1 MSDRAFAKGTDRTGH
16 LERRG
21 WSDRCHDD
29 NQDAP
34 WQRGGPG
41 PHMRWDTEGAAS
53 DRDGSHW
60 LRDRPDRAWDHQD
73 GDCRDGDHRDWD
85 GADELI
91 ALLGGAAI
99 STGDVSASTGLVE
112 TMAWD
117 KGVYSIAMGEAVFE
131 ASAWSAE
138 PGDAVAVADVFL
150 EIAGA
155 DFIFQREIK
164 LSASG
169 CNQAWAYSEI
179 DYFAIDFD
187 VWSPRHGPIVV
198 EFDASLELEP
208 YRVET
213 PLVGLAG
220 ALAAAAAQAYGA
232 QTLSATFIEAL
243 AVENQ
248 FSLVQAMGLVAV

>member
-1 MSDRAFAKGTDRTGH
+1 MINRSCAKGSDHTGH
-16 LERRG
+16 PERQGWLDRG
-21 WSDRCHDD
+21 HDD

-41 PHMRWDTEGAAS
+41 HHMRWDTEGAAS

-60 LRDRPDRAWDHQD
+60 LRDS
-73 GDCRDGDHRDWD
+73 RDGDHRDWD

-91 ALLGGAAI
+91 ALLGGAAMAA
-99 STGDVSASTGLVE
+99 GDVSASTGLVE
-112 TMAWD
+112 MVAWD
-117 KGVYSIAMGEAVFE
+117 KGFYSIAMGEAVFE

-138 PGDAVAVADVFL
+138 PCGAVAVANVFL

-164 LSASG
+164 LSASDS
-169 CNQAWAYSEI
+169 NQAWAYSEI

-187 VWSPRHGPIVV
+187 AWSPRHGPIVV
-198 EFDASLELEP
+198 ELDAFLELEP

-213 PLVGLAG
+213 PLVGFAG
-220 ALAAAAAQAYGA
+220 ALAAAASEAYGA
-232 QTLSATFIEAL
+232 QTLAATFTEAL